1 MLLYYQGHQKERGD
15 IMEATM
21 MTWEEIRQ
29 KYPDRWVALTN
40 YKKQGP
46 RIIEAVPVRV
56 CREKEMFDTE
66 MELDKEGIDFLWR
79 RTTELEGANIICKI

>member
-1 MLLYYQGHQKERGD
+1 
-15 IMEATM
+15 MEATM

-46 RIIEAVPVRV
+46 RIIEAIPVRV
-56 CREKEMFDTE
+56 CKVPLVLWKGKCLIQRWNLTKKGLIFFGEGQQSLRERILYAKYRKDTPVS
-66 MELDKEGIDFLWR
+66 D
-79 RTTELEGANIICKI
+79 

>member
-1 MLLYYQGHQKERGD
+1 
-15 IMEATM
+15 M

-56 CREKEMFDTE
+56 CREKEMFDAE
-66 MELDKEGIDFLWR
+66 MELKKQGIDFQWR